1 MHLIGAVAAPQLLD
15 GLVST
20 PRQLN
25 GYVHAPTLVGSLCAR
40 MQ

>member
-15 GLVST
+15 GLVSA